1 MSTEL
6 VRFRR
11 LLEHD
16 GWANVAALV
25 AIREEPAPE
34 KARAWLAHI
43 IGAERL
49 WIARLRQE
57 PPTMPVWPD
66 LDLEACAAEL
76 TDLQGEWMRCLE
88 TLDEEGLED
97 GVAYRNTKGEFW
109 TSTVADIL
117 THVVLHAAY
126 HRGQIAAA
134 IREAGGT
141 PPYTDY
147 IHAVRSGLVE

>member
-6 VRFRR
+6 TRFRR

-16 GWANVAALV
+16 GWGNFTAL
-25 AIREEPAPE
+25 AGLKAGPAPE
-34 KARAWLAHI
+34 RACVWLAHI
-43 IGAERL
+43 VGAERTWL
-49 WIARLRQE
+49 SRIRQE

-66 LDLEACAAEL
+66 LDLDACEAEL
-76 TDLQGEWMRCLE
+76 TALQGEWARFL
-88 TLDEEGLED
+88 EGLDDEALKD

-109 TSTVADIL
+109 TSSVADIL

-134 IREAGGT
+134 VREAGGT
-141 PPYTDY
+141 PAYTDY
-147 IHAVRSGLVE
+147 IHAVRAGLVE

>member
-6 VRFRR
+6 ARFRR

-16 GWANVAALV
+16 GWGNVAAL
-25 AIREEPAPE
+25 AALRESPAPE
-34 KARAWLAHI
+34 KARAWMAHI

-57 PPTMPVWPD
+57 PSAMAVWPN
-66 LDLEACAAEL
+66 LDLETCAAEL
-76 TDLQGEWMRCLE
+76 VELQGEWIRCLE

-97 GVAYRNTKGEFW
+97 GVAYRNSKGEFW

-141 PPYTDY
+141 PAYTDY
-147 IHAVRSGLVE
+147 IHAVRSGLIE

>member
-1 MSTEL
+1 MTTEMT
-6 VRFRR
+6 RFRR

-25 AIREEPAPE
+25 ALRDGPGSA

-49 WIARLRQE
+49 WLARLRQE
-57 PPTMPVWPD
+57 PSEMPVWPD
-66 LDLEACAAEL
+66 LDLDACAAQL
-76 TDLQGEWMRCLE
+76 PDLQAEWMRCLA
-88 TLDEEGLED
+88 TLDEEGLDD
-97 GVAYRNTKGEFW
+97 GVAYRNSKGEFW
-109 TSTVADIL
+109 TSSVTDIL

-141 PPYTDY
+141 PAYTDY
-147 IHAVRSGLVE
+147 IHAVRSGLIE